1 MAGLGSFFLEIGV
14 DSAALQRGLNNAESR
29 LSKFG
34 QRAEKIG
41 TSLSLAISAPLAL
54 VGKNALQTSAQFE
67 SLEMSF
73 GTMLRSMENGKTLMK
88 DLQNYNLATSFQFEE
103 VAGAG
108 KSLLAFGFAQQQII
122 PQMKMIGDISAGVGI
137 NIKDLAEIY
146 GKARVQ
152 GRLFAEDINQLT
164 GRGIPI
170 IAELAKQFGVS
181 EQAVKKLTED
191 GKIGFNNLEQAF
203 ASMTSTGGQF
213 FNMTA
218 NQSTTL
224 SGLYSNLQDSIT
236 QNLRTIGD
244 SIVKNLDLKTVI
256 PQASKYLT
264 DLAEGFSNLSPEAQK
279 AILVIGGLA
288 IVLPPLMAL
297 VGSILPAMATGFTAL
312 ISPIGLAAAA
322 VAVLSAAMLDEYM
335 ITSKMASLTKT
346 VAQLEQEAGNLI
358 HTQSEAVRK
367 NTDIL
372 NDNNSTLEERKI
384 AINNLKKISPDYFG
398 KLDSEKI
405 KYDDLNKAV
414 SKYITNLKNAAKAN
428 LLKSQIDASVIEEE
442 NIIKNPS
449 SKTSAGALVRANF
462 DQKVLGGIQKLMGK
476 YNDSK
481 VDYTENVVNTVAQ
494 NAAAAIIKIRDS
506 RKEIEAELENLLKL
520 GYTPSVIATGNTGGG
535 GKNGGGGKGGGEM
548 SDAEKKA
555 LEKLAE
561 ETKQIRST
569 LINDIQNLEIAAIAD
584 KFKREKAE
592 AQKNYN
598 DDVKAKMDAIG
609 DKKGLDDEYVKYVS
623 ARYKSLQSELRQ
635 IQRESFIVPQE
646 IKRTMIADVMNSVEP
661 KDRKKVTNDVM
672 QNRLERSIMLG
683 TKGIQSE
690 QDRGSIGKVLGVE
703 IDVTKWQSDSASYIN
718 AAQGIVD
725 ANVVLKDSFKN
736 LAIDLATQMSFIV
749 GEMITGTASMKDLS
763 MMITSTISQEL
774 AKIARMNIIAGIG
787 TLISTGNPL
796 KLLGGLAAGIGS
808 GILTGMNKN
817 ASMQTQ
823 RVNSQPSYSVTR
835 GSNIYT
841 ANKQYET
848 IRNF

>member
-1 MAGLGSFFLEIGV
+1 
-14 DSAALQRGLNNAESR
+14 LNNAESR

-191 GKIGFNNLEQAF
+191 GKIGFNNLEKAF

-224 SGLYSNLQDSIT
+224 SGLYSNLQDSVT
-236 QNLRTIGD
+236 MNLRTIGD

-264 DLAEGFSNLSPEAQK
+264 DLAEGFSKLSPEAQK
-279 AILVIGGLA
+279 AIVVIGGLA
-288 IVLPPLMAL
+288 IVLPPLLAL
-297 VGSILPAMATGFTAL
+297 AGTVLPAIATGFTAL
-312 ISPIGLAAAA
+312 ISPAGLA
-322 VAVLSAAMLDEYM
+322 
-335 ITSKMASLTKT
+335 T
-346 VAQLEQEAGNLI
+346 VAIAGLVAIVAEHYLTTNKMLAASNSYANI
-358 HTQSEAVRK
+358 SKEVSKSISTEVTQVAKLKDVLDSNVTSLDDKKKA
-367 NTDIL
+367 
-372 NDNNSTLEERKI
+372 LEE
-384 AINNLKKISPDYFG
+384 LKKINPEYFG
-398 KLDSEKI
+398 GLKAENLNYSE
-405 KYDDLNKAV
+405 LNKGI
-414 SKYITNLKNAAKAN
+414 SKYIDNLQKAAEAKKITDSIISN
-428 LLKSQIDASVIEEE
+428 NDLLKSFGGDG
-442 NIIKNPS
+442 NKTLS
-449 SKTSAGALVRANF
+449 SFEKSRNYGIGAVTLNSL
-462 DQKVLGGIQKLMGK
+462 QGNKSL
-476 YNDSK
+476 NDLQGTTRIS
-481 VDYTENVVNTVAQ
+481 
-494 NAAAAIIKIRDS
+494 
-506 RKEIEAELENLLKL
+506 EIESANKKL
-520 GYTPSVIATGNTGGG
+520 QDRLNILNKEGYGKDLNTATGGG
-535 GKNGGGGKGGGEM
+535 GKGSGSGTGGGGMSNEDKEKRKKLLEELAKEEERILGETFSLRKTM
-548 SDAEKKA
+548 QSQTRDLIIASMED
-555 LEKLAE
+555 
-561 ETKQIRST
+561 ETKR
-569 LINDIQNLEIAAIAD
+569 A
-584 KFKREKAE
+584 KAE
-592 AQKNYN
+592 AQKRAEEEISAMREKMIGLKDLESEFANWRLQREQTLAN
-598 DDVKAKMDAIG
+598 ELVK
-609 DKKGLDDEYVKYVS
+609 
-623 ARYKSLQSELRQ
+623 

-690 QDRGSIGKVLGVE
+690 QDRGAVGKVLGMDIGIE
-703 IDVTKWQSDSASYIN
+703 QWQSDSATYIA
-718 AAQGIVD
+718 AAQGIID
-725 ANVVLKDSFKN
+725 ANSRIKNSVGEIALAAGEAMGATIAQMAMGTATITDLANSLLSAVGGIFADMLKQ
-736 LAIDLATQMSFIV
+736 LAIAQAKLILVKSIIDP
-749 GEMITGTASMKDLS
+749 TAL
-763 MMITSTISQEL
+763 
-774 AKIARMNIIAGIG
+774 
-787 TLISTGNPL
+787 L
-796 KLLGGLAAGIGS
+796 KTVGLAAGAGLLGAFSSKIGQNRA
-808 GILTGMNKN
+808 GN
-817 ASMQTQ
+817 QTQ
-823 RVNSQPSYSVTR
+823 RNNSQPSYSVTR
-835 GSNIYT
+835 GSDIYT
-841 ANKQYET
+841 ASKRYET
-848 IRNF
+848 IKGF

>member
-137 NIKDLAEIY
+137 NIGELAEIY

-203 ASMTSTGGQF
+203 ASMTSTGGMF
-213 FNMTA
+213 YNMTA

-224 SGLYSNLQDSIT
+224 GGLYSNLQDSVT
-236 QNLRTIGD
+236 MNLRTIGD

-264 DLAEGFSNLSPEAQK
+264 DLAEGFSKLSPEAQK
-279 AILVIGGLA
+279 AIVVIGGLA
-288 IVLPPLMAL
+288 IVLPPLLAL
-297 VGSILPAMATGFTAL
+297 AGTVLPAIATGFTAL
-312 ISPIGLAAAA
+312 ISPAGLATMAIAGL
-322 VAVLSAAMLDEYM
+322 VAIVAEHYLTTNKMLSASNSYANISKEVSKSISTEVSQVAKLKDVLDSNV
-335 ITSKMASLTKT
+335 TSLDDKKKA
-346 VAQLEQEAGNLI
+346 
-358 HTQSEAVRK
+358 
-367 NTDIL
+367 
-372 NDNNSTLEERKI
+372 LEE
-384 AINNLKKISPDYFG
+384 LKKINPEYFG
-398 KLDSEKI
+398 GLKAENLNYSE
-405 KYDDLNKAV
+405 LNKGI
-414 SKYITNLKNAAKAN
+414 SKYIDNLQKAAEAKKITDSIIAN
-428 LLKSQIDASVIEEE
+428 NDLLKSIGGDGNKTLSSFEKSRNYGMGSVTL
-442 NIIKNPS
+442 NSLQGNKS
-449 SKTSAGALVRANF
+449 L
-462 DQKVLGGIQKLMGK
+462 
-476 YNDSK
+476 NDLQGTTRIS
-481 VDYTENVVNTVAQ
+481 
-494 NAAAAIIKIRDS
+494 
-506 RKEIEAELENLLKL
+506 EIEQANKKL
-520 GYTPSVIATGNTGGG
+520 QDRLNILNKEGYGKALNTAT
-535 GKNGGGGKGGGEM
+535 GGGGKGGGSGTGGTGGGGT
-548 SDAEKKA
+548 SDAQIKEA
-555 LEKLAE
+555 LRVAE
-561 ETKQIRST
+561 ETFSLRKTMQSQTRD
-569 LINDIQNLEIAAIAD
+569 LIIASMED
-584 KFKREKAE
+584 ETKRAKAE
-592 AQKNYN
+592 AQKRAEDEISAMREKMIGLKNLESEFAN
-598 DDVKAKMDAIG
+598 WRMKREESLANELVK
-609 DKKGLDDEYVKYVS
+609 
-623 ARYKSLQSELRQ
+623 
-635 IQRESFIVPQE
+635 IQRESFVVPQE
-646 IKRTMIADVMNSVEP
+646 IKSKGLTLPPVIRRTLSLDTD
-661 KDRKKVTNDVM
+661 KM
-672 QNRLERSIMLG
+672 QSDSERG
-683 TKGIQSE
+683 AV
-690 QDRGSIGKVLGVE
+690 GKVLGVNIGIE
-703 IDVTKWQSDSASYIN
+703 KWQSDSASYIA
-718 AAQGIVD
+718 AAQGIQD
-725 ANVVLKDSFKN
+725 ANGALKDSFKN
-736 LAIDLATQMSFIV
+736 LAIDLAAQMSFIV

-774 AKIARMNIIAGIG
+774 AKIARMNIAVGIG

-796 KLLGGLAAGIGS
+796 KLLGGLAAGVGS
-808 GILTGMNKN
+808 GILSGMNKKT

-823 RVNSQPSYSVTR
+823 RMPTQSSTSQLR
-835 GSNIYT
+835 GGDLYWSQ
-841 ANKQYET
+841 KRYET
-848 IRNF
+848 ITGF

>member
-191 GKIGFNNLEQAF
+191 GKIGFGNLEKAF
-203 ASMTSTGGQF
+203 ASLTSEGGQF
-213 FNMTA
+213 YNMTA

-224 SGLYSNLQDSIT
+224 GGIYSNLQDSVT

-264 DLAEGFSNLSPEAQK
+264 DLAEGFSKLSPEAQK
-279 AILVIGGLA
+279 AIVVIGGLA
-288 IVLPPLMAL
+288 IVLPPLLAL
-297 VGSILPAMATGFTAL
+297 AGTVLPAIASGFAAL
-312 ISPIGLAAAA
+312 ISPAGLVGVAIGGAALYAITHWSELQSLIDETSDSLYRNMLTLRHYLAKGRDLVQIGGNAKELAEIEILA
-322 VAVLSAAMLDEYM
+322 YQYKNKKNPN
-335 ITSKMASLTKT
+335 KMGQSVVDTASLGT
-346 VAQLEQEAGNLI
+346 
-358 HTQSEAVRK
+358 
-367 NTDIL
+367 
-372 NDNNSTLEERKI
+372 
-384 AINNLKKISPDYFG
+384 Y
-398 KLDSEKI
+398 
-405 KYDDLNKAV
+405 Y
-414 SKYITNLKNAAKAN
+414 
-428 LLKSQIDASVIEEE
+428 
-442 NIIKNPS
+442 
-449 SKTSAGALVRANF
+449 
-462 DQKVLGGIQKLMGK
+462 
-476 YNDSK
+476 DSK
-481 VDYTENVVNTVAQ
+481 DV
-494 NAAAAIIKIRDS
+494 KIPPPRPNFNF
-506 RKEIEAELENLLKL
+506 A
-520 GYTPSVIATGNTGGG
+520 
-535 GKNGGGGKGGGEM
+535 
-548 SDAEKKA
+548 SDAEIKEA
-555 LEKLAE
+555 LRVAE
-561 ETKQIRST
+561 ETFSLRKTMQSQTRD
-569 LINDIQNLEIAAIAD
+569 LIIASMED
-584 KFKREKAE
+584 ETKRAKAE
-592 AQKNYN
+592 AQKRAEEEISAMREKMIGLKNLESEFAN
-598 DDVKAKMDAIG
+598 WRLNREAALANELVK
-609 DKKGLDDEYVKYVS
+609 
-623 ARYKSLQSELRQ
+623 
-635 IQRESFIVPQE
+635 IQRESFVTPKE
-646 IKRTMIADVMNSVEP
+646 IKSKGLSLPPVIRRTLSLDTDKM
-661 KDRKKVTNDVM
+661 
-672 QNRLERSIMLG
+672 
-683 TKGIQSE
+683 
-690 QDRGSIGKVLGVE
+690 
-703 IDVTKWQSDSASYIN
+703 QSDSERGAIGRVLGMNIGIEQWTTDSATYI
-718 AAQGIVD
+718 AKAQGIVD
-725 ANVVLKDSFKN
+725 ANARIKN
-736 LAIDLATQMSFIV
+736 SV
-749 GEMITGTASMKDLS
+749 GE
-763 MMITSTISQEL
+763 
-774 AKIARMNIIAGIG
+774 IA
-787 TLISTGNPL
+787 
-796 KLLGGLAAGIGS
+796 LAAGEAMGATIAQMAMGTATITDLANSLLATVGNIFADILKQMALAEVKALGIKALLGDPTALLRVVGLSVGAGLLGAFSSKIGQ
-808 GILTGMNKN
+808 GRAGN
-817 ASMQTQ
+817 QTQ
-823 RVNSQPSYSVTR
+823 RNNSQPSYSVTR

>member
-224 SGLYSNLQDSIT
+224 SGLYSNLQDSVT
-236 QNLRTIGD
+236 MNLRTIGD

-256 PQASKYLT
+256 PQASQYLT
-264 DLAEGFSNLSPEAQK
+264 ELATTFSNLSPEAQK
-279 AILVIGGLA
+279 AIVVIGGLA
-288 IVLPPLMAL
+288 IVLPPLLAL
-297 VGSILPAMATGFTAL
+297 VGTILPAMATGFMAL
-312 ISPIGLAAAA
+312 ISPAGLATIAIGGL
-322 VAVLSAAMLDEYM
+322 VAIVAEHYLTTNKMLSASNSFANISKEVSKSISTEVSQVAKLKDVLDSNV
-335 ITSKMASLTKT
+335 TSLDDKKKA
-346 VAQLEQEAGNLI
+346 
-358 HTQSEAVRK
+358 
-367 NTDIL
+367 
-372 NDNNSTLEERKI
+372 LEELQKI
-384 AINNLKKISPDYFG
+384 NPEYFG
-398 KLDSEKI
+398 GLKAENLNYTE
-405 KYDDLNKAV
+405 LNKGI
-414 SKYITNLKNAAKAN
+414 SKYIDNLQKAAEAKKITDSITSN
-428 LLKSQIDASVIEEE
+428 NDLLKSLGGDG
-442 NIIKNPS
+442 
-449 SKTSAGALVRANF
+449 SKTLSSFEKSRNYGMGAVTLNSLQGNKSLNDLQGTTRIAEIKSANKKLQDRLN
-462 DQKVLGGIQKLMGK
+462 VLNKEGYGNPDKPAVGGSGK
-476 YNDSK
+476 
-481 VDYTENVVNTVAQ
+481 
-494 NAAAAIIKIRDS
+494 
-506 RKEIEAELENLLKL
+506 
-520 GYTPSVIATGNTGGG
+520 G
-535 GKNGGGGKGGGEM
+535 GGGGKGGGM
-548 SDAEKKA
+548 SDAEINA
-555 LEKLAE
+555 LKKLAE

-609 DKKGLDDEYVKYVS
+609 DKKGLEDEYVKYIS
-623 ARYKSLQSELRQ
+623 ARYKILQTELRQ
-635 IQRESFIVPQE
+635 IQRESFVVPQE
-646 IKRTMIADVMNSVEP
+646 IKRTMITDVMNSIEP
-661 KDRKKVTNDVM
+661 KDKKKVTNDVM
-672 QNRLERSIMLG
+672 KNRLERSIMLG
-683 TKGIQSE
+683 TKGIQSDSE
-690 QDRGSIGKVLGVE
+690 RGAIGRVLGMNIGIE
-703 IDVTKWQSDSASYIN
+703 KWQSDKASYIL
-718 AAQGIVD
+718 AAQEIED
-725 ANVVLKDSFKN
+725 ANSALKDSFKN

-749 GEMITGTASMKDLS
+749 GEMIAGTATMKDMS
-763 MMITSTISQEL
+763 MMITSVISQEL
-774 AKIARMNIIAGIG
+774 AKIARMNIITGIG

-817 ASMQTQ
+817 ASMQPQ

>member
-29 LSKFG
+29 LSAFG
-34 QRAEKIG
+34 QRAERIG

-224 SGLYSNLQDSIT
+224 DGLYSNLQDSVT

-256 PQASKYLT
+256 PQASQYLT
-264 DLAEGFSNLSPEAQK
+264 DLAEGFSKLSPEAQK
-279 AILVIGGLA
+279 AIVVIGGLA
-288 IVLPPLMAL
+288 IVLPPLLAL
-297 VGSILPAMATGFTAL
+297 AGTVLPAIASGFTAL
-312 ISPIGLAAAA
+312 ISPAGLVGMAIGGAALYAITHWSELQSLIDETSDSLYRNMLTLRHYLAKGRDLVQIGGNAKELAQIEILA
-322 VAVLSAAMLDEYM
+322 YQYKNKKNPN
-335 ITSKMASLTKT
+335 KMGQSVVDTASL
-346 VAQLEQEAGNLI
+346 
-358 HTQSEAVRK
+358 
-367 NTDIL
+367 
-372 NDNNSTLEERKI
+372 
-384 AINNLKKISPDYFG
+384 
-398 KLDSEKI
+398 
-405 KYDDLNKAV
+405 
-414 SKYITNLKNAAKAN
+414 
-428 LLKSQIDASVIEEE
+428 
-442 NIIKNPS
+442 
-449 SKTSAGALVRANF
+449 GA
-462 DQKVLGGIQKLMGK
+462 
-476 YNDSK
+476 YYDSK
-481 VDYTENVVNTVAQ
+481 ETP
-494 NAAAAIIKIRDS
+494 KI
-506 RKEIEAELENLLKL
+506 
-520 GYTPSVIATGNTGGG
+520 GGG
-535 GKNGGGGKGGGEM
+535 DGKGIVGT
-548 SDAEKKA
+548 SDAQIKEA
-555 LEKLAE
+555 LRVAE
-561 ETKQIRST
+561 ETFSLRKTMQSQTRD
-569 LINDIQNLEIAAIAD
+569 LIIASMED
-584 KFKREKAE
+584 ETKRAKAE
-592 AQKNYN
+592 AQKRAEDEISAMREKMIGLKNLESEFAN
-598 DDVKAKMDAIG
+598 WRLQREQTLANELVK
-609 DKKGLDDEYVKYVS
+609 
-623 ARYKSLQSELRQ
+623 
-635 IQRESFIVPQE
+635 IQRESFVVPQE
-646 IKRTMIADVMNSVEP
+646 IKRTMIKDVMNSVEP

-690 QDRGSIGKVLGVE
+690 SDRGAIGKLLGMDIGIE
-703 IDVTKWQSDSASYIN
+703 QWKSDSATYIE
-718 AAQGIVD
+718 AAKGIVD
-725 ANVVLKDSFKN
+725 ANSLIKN
-736 LAIDLATQMSFIV
+736 SIGEIAIAAGLAMGETIAQMAIGTATITDLANSLLATV
-749 GEMITGTASMKDLS
+749 GNIFADMLK
-763 MMITSTISQEL
+763 QL
-774 AKIARMNIIAGIG
+774 AMAEAK
-787 TLISTGNPL
+787 LILVDAIFNPT
-796 KLLGGLAAGIGS
+796 KLLATVGLAAGAGLLGAFSSKIGQ
-808 GILTGMNKN
+808 GR
-817 ASMQTQ
+817 ASSQTQ
-823 RVNSQPSYSVTR
+823 NLTSPTQSTVLR
-835 GSNIYT
+835 GDVITT
-841 ANKQYET
+841 ASKRYET
-848 IRNF
+848 IKGF

>member
-29 LSKFG
+29 LSAFG

-191 GKIGFNNLEQAF
+191 GKIGFGNLEQAF

-224 SGLYSNLQDSIT
+224 GGLYSNLQDSVT
-236 QNLRTIGD
+236 MNLRTIGD

-264 DLAEGFSNLSPEAQK
+264 DLAEGFSKLSPEAQK
-279 AILVIGGLA
+279 AIVVMGGLA
-288 IVLPPLMAL
+288 IVIPPLLAL
-297 VGSILPAMATGFTAL
+297 AGTVLPMVKGGFLAL
-312 ISPIGLAAAA
+312 ISPAGLAA
-322 VAVLSAAMLDEYM
+322 
-335 ITSKMASLTKT
+335 T
-346 VAQLEQEAGNLI
+346 
-358 HTQSEAVRK
+358 
-367 NTDIL
+367 
-372 NDNNSTLEERKI
+372 
-384 AINNLKKISPDYFG
+384 
-398 KLDSEKI
+398 
-405 KYDDLNKAV
+405 
-414 SKYITNLKNAAKAN
+414 
-428 LLKSQIDASVIEEE
+428 
-442 NIIKNPS
+442 
-449 SKTSAGALVRANF
+449 ALV
-462 DQKVLGGIQKLMGK
+462 
-476 YNDSK
+476 
-481 VDYTENVVNTVAQ
+481 
-494 NAAAAIIKIRDS
+494 AAAALIITNWDDVNDRIFRAKTNA
-506 RKEIEAELENLLKL
+506 RKALLDIGMAFAGLQGVTDPTGAAEMRAKLFKSFNESTPYDPQAARFTQEAKKQYGVNSYFNFQKGKRPERPDYIPEPKGVNPPPPKSEIELALDKEKRKKLFEELAKEEERIL
-520 GYTPSVIATGNTGGG
+520 GETFSLRKTMQSQTRDLIIASI
-535 GKNGGGGKGGGEM
+535 K
-548 SDAEKKA
+548 D
-555 LEKLAE
+555 
-561 ETKQIRST
+561 ETKR
-569 LINDIQNLEIAAIAD
+569 A
-584 KFKREKAE
+584 KAE
-592 AQKNYN
+592 AQKRAEDEISAMREKMIGLKNLESEFAN
-598 DDVKAKMDAIG
+598 WRFNRESALANELVK
-609 DKKGLDDEYVKYVS
+609 
-623 ARYKSLQSELRQ
+623 
-635 IQRESFIVPQE
+635 IQRESFVVPQE
-646 IKRTMIADVMNSVEP
+646 IKRTMITDVMNSIEP

-672 QNRLERSIMLG
+672 QNSLDRSIMLG

-690 QDRGSIGKVLGVE
+690 QDRNAIGKILGVE
-703 IDVTKWQSDSASYIN
+703 IDVTKWQSDSATYIA
-718 AAQGIVD
+718 AAQSIVD
-725 ANVVLKDSFKN
+725 ANSTIKNSFKE
-736 LAIDLATQMSFIV
+736 LGIELATQMSFIV
-749 GEMITGTASMKDLS
+749 GEMIAGTATMKDMS
-763 MMITSTISQEL
+763 MMITSVISQEL
-774 AKIARMNIIAGIG
+774 AKIAKMNIIAGIG

-796 KLLGGLAAGIGS
+796 KLLGGLAAGVGS
-808 GILTGMNKN
+808 GILSGINKKT

-823 RVNSQPSYSVTR
+823 RMPIQSNTSQLR
-835 GSNIYT
+835 GGDLYWSQ
-841 ANKQYET
+841 KRYET
-848 IRNF
+848 ITGF

>member
-29 LSKFG
+29 LSAFG

-41 TSLSLAISAPLAL
+41 TNLSLAISAPLAL

-224 SGLYSNLQDSIT
+224 GGLYSNLQDSVT

-256 PQASKYLT
+256 PQASQYLT
-264 DLAEGFSNLSPEAQK
+264 ELATTFSNLSPEAQK
-279 AILVIGGLA
+279 AIVIIGGLA
-288 IVLPPLMAL
+288 IVLPPLLAL
-297 VGSILPAMATGFTAL
+297 AGTVLPAIASGFAAL
-312 ISPIGLAAAA
+312 ISPAGLVGVAIGGAALYAITHWSELQSLIDKTSDSLYRNMLTLRHYLAKGRDLVQIGGNAKELAEIEILA
-322 VAVLSAAMLDEYM
+322 YQYTGKKNAENLRKRKSSNVNTEDLGSYYFYKDGDDKDPLSDLDLDKE
-335 ITSKMASLTKT
+335 K
-346 VAQLEQEAGNLI
+346 
-358 HTQSEAVRK
+358 RK
-367 NTDIL
+367 KL
-372 NDNNSTLEERKI
+372 LEE
-384 AINNLKKISPDYFG
+384 L
-398 KLDSEKI
+398 
-405 KYDDLNKAV
+405 
-414 SKYITNLKNAAKAN
+414 AK
-428 LLKSQIDASVIEEE
+428 EEE
-442 NIIKNPS
+442 RILGETFSLRKTMQSQTRDLIIAS
-449 SKTSAGALVRANF
+449 ME
-462 DQKVLGGIQKLMGK
+462 D
-476 YNDSK
+476 
-481 VDYTENVVNTVAQ
+481 
-494 NAAAAIIKIRDS
+494 
-506 RKEIEAELENLLKL
+506 
-520 GYTPSVIATGNTGGG
+520 
-535 GKNGGGGKGGGEM
+535 
-548 SDAEKKA
+548 
-555 LEKLAE
+555 
-561 ETKQIRST
+561 ETKR
-569 LINDIQNLEIAAIAD
+569 A
-584 KFKREKAE
+584 KAE
-592 AQKNYN
+592 AQKRAEDEISAMRDKMIGLKNLESEFAN
-598 DDVKAKMDAIG
+598 WRMKREESLANELVK
-609 DKKGLDDEYVKYVS
+609 
-623 ARYKSLQSELRQ
+623 
-635 IQRESFIVPQE
+635 IQRESFVVPQE
-646 IKRTMIADVMNSVEP
+646 IKSKGLTLPPVIRRTLSLDTD
-661 KDRKKVTNDVM
+661 KM
-672 QNRLERSIMLG
+672 QSDSERG
-683 TKGIQSE
+683 AV
-690 QDRGSIGKVLGVE
+690 GKVLGMDINIE
-703 IDVTKWQSDSASYIN
+703 QWQSDSATYIAVAQDIEN
-718 AAQGIVD
+718 ANGA
-725 ANVVLKDSFKN
+725 LKDSFKN
-736 LAIDLATQMSFIV
+736 LAVELAAQMSFIV

-796 KLLGGLAAGIGS
+796 KLLGGLAAGVGS
-808 GILTGMNKN
+808 GILSGMNKKT